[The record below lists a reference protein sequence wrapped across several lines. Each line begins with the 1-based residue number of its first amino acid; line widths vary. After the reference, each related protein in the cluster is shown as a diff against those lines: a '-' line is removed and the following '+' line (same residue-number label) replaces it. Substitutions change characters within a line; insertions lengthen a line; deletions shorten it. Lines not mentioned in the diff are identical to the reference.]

1 MKIETSRF
9 GVNVSGHGSLD
20 IHANALQ
27 MGAGGRLGILRG
39 SPWGGCSRYCL
50 AAPLIRLE
58 KISYD
63 HKRPL

>member
-39 SPWGGCSRYCL
+39 SPWGVVQGIVW
-50 AAPLIRLE
+50 P
-58 KISYD
+58 
-63 HKRPL
+63 PP